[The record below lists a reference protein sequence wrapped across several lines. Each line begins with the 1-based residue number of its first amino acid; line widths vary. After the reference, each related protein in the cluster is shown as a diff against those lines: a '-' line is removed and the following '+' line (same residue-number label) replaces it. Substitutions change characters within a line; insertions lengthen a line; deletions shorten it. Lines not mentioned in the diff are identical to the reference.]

1 MNGSHTSSVSQTTSS
16 AVNGILP
23 STGSFSSSVSSTG
36 NVERRSDDV
45 IGLVQDLSKTMSS
58 ATEEIYEINARTKL
72 LALNARIEAARAG
85 VFGAAFGVVAAEMQR
100 LAGSTAEAAS
110 QMATRTQ
117 STIEKLIDT
126 IGTSVRG
133 KRLSDMALVNID
145 LIDRNLYERS
155 CDVRWWATDSSAVD
169 ALSSASSDSAEYAC
183 QRLGTILNSY
193 TVYWDI
199 LLCDTAGKVI
209 ANGRPQQYRSIGR
222 DVSRSHWFMGAM
234 TTRSGDAFAFESAH
248 RSNFVDNELALIYS
262 AAVRRGGASNGAAIG
277 VLGIIFNWHALAESV
292 MKNTPISNQERK
304 ATRLIIADEHGKIVA
319 DSRGKELQESIPQAW
334 LNAVNSEGIGFKQ
347 VSFDGSPH
355 CIGFAKAPG
364 YETYSTNWNSFIVQP
379 LSH

>member
-1 MNGSHTSSVSQTTSS
+1 MNGNLLSNTSGKTLST
-16 AVNGILP
+16 NGIVEP
-23 STGSFSSSVSSTG
+23 EARSSDSSVSSTSD
-36 NVERRSDDV
+36 VERRADDV
-45 IGLVQDLSKTMSS
+45 IGLVQDLSKTMNT

-85 VFGAAFGVVAAEMQR
+85 TYGAAFGVVAAEMQR

-133 KRLSDMALVNID
+133 KRLADMALVNID

-169 ALSSASSDSAEYAC
+169 TLTLATSDSAEYAC
-183 QRLGTILNSY
+183 KRLGTILNSY

-199 LLCDTAGKVI
+199 LLCDATGKVI
-209 ANGRPQQYRSIGR
+209 ANGRPKQYRSIGR

-234 TTRSGDAFAFESAH
+234 TTRSGDEFAFESAH

-262 AAVRRGGASNGAAIG
+262 AAVRRGGDADGAAIG
-277 VLGIIFNWHALAESV
+277 VLGIVFNWHALAESV
-292 MKNTPISNQERK
+292 MKNTPIAPEERRT
-304 ATRLIIADEHGKIVA
+304 TRLVIADDQGNVVA
-319 DSRGKELQESIPQAW
+319 DSLGHELQEKIPRAW
-334 LNAVNSEGIGFKQ
+334 LDAVNAEGIGFKP
-347 VSFDGSPH
+347 VSIDGSPY

-364 YETYSTNWNSFIVQP
+364 YETYSTDWNSFIIQP